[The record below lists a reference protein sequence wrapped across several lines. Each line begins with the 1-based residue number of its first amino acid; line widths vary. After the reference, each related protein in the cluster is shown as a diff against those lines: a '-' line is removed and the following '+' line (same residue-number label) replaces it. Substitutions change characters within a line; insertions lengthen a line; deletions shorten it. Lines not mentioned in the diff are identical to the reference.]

1 LSDSGYASGVV
12 SLLLDQAAEDADL
25 DRVGVHAGELRARVA
40 KLKGTHTL
48 KATFFLGGVEQASS
62 SVAFTAK

>member
-1 LSDSGYASGVV
+1 
-12 SLLLDQAAEDADL
+12 
-25 DRVGVHAGELRARVA
+25 VA

-48 KATFFLGGVEQASS
+48 KATFLGGVKQAGS

>member
-1 LSDSGYASGVV
+1 
-12 SLLLDQAAEDADL
+12 
-25 DRVGVHAGELRARVA
+25 VA

-48 KATFFLGGVEQASS
+48 KATFFLGGVEKASS